1 MYATN
6 SRVSGIY
13 SMTNNKLNLNQYKQE
28 IADLYSRRSTHYD
41 NSAWHLRIAHLLV
54 EYAQITPGQ
63 SILDIATGTGMVA
76 IEAAR
81 NVGTTGNVIG
91 IDISSG
97 MLEQAR
103 QKVAELEQN
112 NIKLNIEFQL
122 ADAEALDFPIN
133 SFDRILCASAFIWMQ
148 DIQTALKH
156 WYDLLNSGGIIG
168 FHAFADTA
176 FIGGIVAQKVAAQY
190 GINLEMSKPTGTVEK
205 CHQLL
210 RFAGFEVV
218 DIKIDQEDSGYISL
232 EKAKS
237 MWAGS
242 SHPAPGQYPNPLS
255 HLSSEQLAQMKTEYD
270 AEIEL
275 VNTEKG
281 VWNDVTTFYV
291 FGRKP

>member
-1 MYATN
+1 
-6 SRVSGIY
+6 
-13 SMTNNKLNLNQYKQE
+13 MTNNQLNLNNYKQE
-28 IADLYSRRSTHYD
+28 IADLYTRRSVNYD

-81 NVGTTGNVIG
+81 IVGTTGNVIG

-97 MLEQAR
+97 MLEQAKY
-103 QKVAELEQN
+103 KVAELEKN
-112 NIKLNIEFQL
+112 NIKLNLEFQL

-148 DIQTALKH
+148 DIQTALKD
-156 WYDLLNSGGIIG
+156 WYDLLNPGGIIG

-176 FIGGIVAQKVAAQY
+176 FIGGIVAQQVAAKY

-205 CHQLL
+205 CHELL
-210 RFAGFEVV
+210 KIAGFELV
-218 DIKIDQEDSGYISL
+218 DVKIDREDSSYISL

-242 SHPAPGQYPNPLS
+242 SHPSPGQYPNPLS
-255 HLSSEQLAQMKTEYD
+255 HLSSAELTQMKVEYD
-270 AEIEL
+270 AEIEAL
-275 VNTEKG
+275 NTEKG
-281 VWNDVTTFYV
+281 VWNDVTTFYI

>member
-1 MYATN
+1 MN
-6 SRVSGIY
+6 
-13 SMTNNKLNLNQYKQE
+13 NNKLNLNKYKQE
-28 IADLYSRRSTHYD
+28 IADLYTRRSTKYD

-81 NVGTTGNVIG
+81 IVGTTGNVIG

-97 MLEQAR
+97 MLEQAKY
-103 QKVAELEQN
+103 KVAELEKN
-112 NIKLNIEFQL
+112 NIKLNLEFQL

-148 DIQTALKH
+148 DIQTALKD
-156 WYDLLNSGGIIG
+156 WYDLLNPGGIIS

-176 FIGGIVAQKVAAQY
+176 FIGGIVAQQVAAKY

-205 CHQLL
+205 CHELL
-210 RFAGFEVV
+210 KIAGFELV
-218 DIKIDQEDSGYISL
+218 DVKIDREDSSYISL

-242 SHPAPGQYPNPLS
+242 SHPSPGQYPNPLS
-255 HLSSEQLAQMKTEYD
+255 HLSSAELTQMKVEYD
-270 AEIEL
+270 AEIEAL
-275 VNTEKG
+275 NTEKG
-281 VWNDVTTFYV
+281 VWNDVTTFYI

>member
-1 MYATN
+1 
-6 SRVSGIY
+6 
-13 SMTNNKLNLNQYKQE
+13 MTNNKLNLNNYKQE
-28 IADLYSRRSTHYD
+28 IADLYTRRSVNYD

-54 EYAQITPGQ
+54 EYAQLTPGQ

-81 NVGTTGNVIG
+81 IVGSTGNVIG

-103 QKVAELEQN
+103 QKVAELEKN

-133 SFDRILCASAFIWMQ
+133 SFDQILCASAFIWMQ
-148 DIQTALKH
+148 DIQTALIH
-156 WYDLLNSGGIIG
+156 WAKFIKPGGIIC

-176 FIGGIVAQKVAAQY
+176 FIGGIIAQKVATKY
-190 GINLEMSKPTGTVEK
+190 GINLEFSKPTGTVEK
-205 CHQLL
+205 CRQLL
-210 RFAGFEVV
+210 NASGFEVV
-218 DIKIDQEDSGYISL
+218 DIKIDREDSGYISL
-232 EKAKS
+232 EKAKL

-255 HLSSEQLAQMKTEYD
+255 HISLTELTQLKVEYD
-270 AEIEL
+270 VEIEAL
-275 VNTEKG
+275 NTEEG
-281 VWNDVTTFYV
+281 VWNDVTTFMYWV
-291 FGRKP
+291 VNYSSQNI